1 MKASHGRFIWF
12 IFIKMNWMHP
22 IWCNKTWID
31 GSIFSLKIIQ
41 SKMVFSIDLKI
52 IKIDLDHLS
61 KLEIIKTALFA
72 PRGPIMFFKRNPGNP
87 QYKNIIDFLEFW
99 RENVSRSTRWNYIFE
114 KLETWVI
121 LVIIRDL
128 QNHRYHI

>member
-1 MKASHGRFIWF
+1 M
-12 IFIKMNWMHP
+12 
-22 IWCNKTWID
+22 
-31 GSIFSLKIIQ
+31 IQ

-61 KLEIIKTALFA
+61 KLEIIKSRIICPEGKDHDFSKMHLFF
-72 PRGPIMFFKRNPGNP
+72 GLEKV
-87 QYKNIIDFLEFW
+87 IIFLEF
-99 RENVSRSTRWNYIFE
+99 VIIRSLDEITFFE
-114 KLETWVI
+114 KFETWVI